1 LASASIRK
9 FCGQAALTAVIVF
22 GGLVMGAVTPA
33 YSDET
38 STAGA
43 GGGDSAAP

>member
-22 GGLVMGAVTPA
+22 GGLVMGAVKIDLIRIQSTKER
-33 YSDET
+33 ET
-38 STAGA
+38 GFYRH
-43 GGGDSAAP
+43 